1 MECYFDNAATT
12 AVFPEVKELMMTLLD
27 VDYGN
32 PSSQHKKGLTAK
44 DYERTATEQVAK
56 TLKCMPKEIVFT
68 SGGTEAN
75 NLALKSERHWHTAV
89 RASILSRH
97 RSSMRQC
104 FPRWSSCRRKASRS
118 VSWKSVLT
126 ER

>member
-44 DYERTATEQVAK
+44 DYERTATERLNV
-56 TLKCMPKEIVFT
+56 
-68 SGGTEAN
+68 
-75 NLALKSERHWHTAV
+75 
-89 RASILSRH
+89 
-97 RSSMRQC
+97 
-104 FPRWSSCRRKASRS
+104 CRRRS
-118 VSWKSVLT
+118 YLHPAAQRQIT
-126 ER
+126 LL

>member
-75 NLALKSERHWHTAV
+75 NLALIERHWHTAV

>member
-44 DYERTATEQVAK
+44 DYERTATEQVA
-56 TLKCMPKEIVFT
+56 
-68 SGGTEAN
+68 
-75 NLALKSERHWHTAV
+75 
-89 RASILSRH
+89 
-97 RSSMRQC
+97 
-104 FPRWSSCRRKASRS
+104 
-118 VSWKSVLT
+118 
-126 ER
+126 

>member
-68 SGGTEAN
+68 SGGTGTPPCGQAYY
-75 NLALKSERHWHTAV
+75 HDTD
-89 RASILSRH
+89 RACVSAFHGGVPAEGRLRDQFHGSR
-97 RSSMRQC
+97 
-104 FPRWSSCRRKASRS
+104 F
-118 VSWKSVLT
+118 
-126 ER
+126 

>member
-56 TLKCMPKEIVFT
+56 TLKCMP
-68 SGGTEAN
+68 
-75 NLALKSERHWHTAV
+75 R
-89 RASILSRH
+89 
-97 RSSMRQC
+97 RSYLHPAAQRQIT
-104 FPRWSSCRRKASRS
+104 
-118 VSWKSVLT
+118 LL
-126 ER
+126 

>member
-75 NLALKSERHWHTAV
+75 NLALIGAALAHR
-89 RASILSRH
+89 RAGKHIITDTDRACVSAFHGGVPAEGRLRDQFHGSR
-97 RSSMRQC
+97 
-104 FPRWSSCRRKASRS
+104 F
-118 VSWKSVLT
+118 
-126 ER
+126 

>member
-27 VDYGN
+27 VNYGN

-75 NLALKSERHWHTAV
+75 NLALIGAALAPCGQAYYHDTD
-89 RASILSRH
+89 RACVSAFHGGVPAEGRLRDQFHGSR
-97 RSSMRQC
+97 
-104 FPRWSSCRRKASRS
+104 F
-118 VSWKSVLT
+118 
-126 ER
+126 

>member
-75 NLALKSERHWHTAV
+75 NLALIGAALAHRRAGDRKSTR
-89 RASILSRH
+89 LN
-97 RSSMRQC
+97 SSH
-104 FPRWSSCRRKASRS
+104 
-118 VSWKSVLT
+118 
-126 ER
+126 